1 MQDTQDSVFHTHPVR
16 MGLILSP
23 LTLLAMLLS
32 VFLPTFFSGQNGD
45 IVLVRGITLG
55 VIGWIVFVCTNVQAH
70 ATADTQ
76 KAGCRYA
83 ATVLL
88 SDTVLIGA
96 LALFLAK
103 GNLSALDPHSSM
115 LSGLIY
121 VIFFF
126 YILIVYAAKIV
137 AAVVTAVIY
146 AMRARHN
153 APANNPISE
162 E

>member
-1 MQDTQDSVFHTHPVR
+1 MQQDSVFLAHPVR

-32 VFLPTFFSGQNGD
+32 VFLPTFFSGTNGD
-45 IVLVRGITLG
+45 IVLARGIALG

-70 ATADTQ
+70 ATADTA
-76 KAGCRYA
+76 KRGCRYA
-83 ATVLL
+83 ATTLL
-88 SDTVLIGA
+88 TDTVLIAA
-96 LALFLAK
+96 LAIFLYI

-121 VIFFF
+121 VIYFC
-126 YILIVYAAKIV
+126 YVLIVYAAKIV
-137 AAVVTAVIY
+137 TAVITAVVY
-146 AMRARHN
+146 AMRERRKP
-153 APANNPISE
+153 PAKNQISE